1 MKRPLARLG
10 HYFNKPSRRWRVYVL
25 LAVVLY
31 FISINQVIRV
41 RPDHAFVALL
51 VLATLLG
58 KEKGRRFLI
67 DWSPFIVFW
76 TAYDMMRGVADSV
89 RGVINVA
96 VPYRVELTLFGP
108 LFGGQI
114 PCFFFQQWQ
123 QSLGSSPLRQL
134 LDASGGLF
142 YTLHFGLPIVLGW
155 YFWHTKDDR
164 RLFYLFVGTLTLL
177 NFSALA
183 TFAAYPAA
191 PPWYVYAHGFGQPA
205 KTSFWG
211 MGAGGLIN
219 VDRMLGTKF
228 FTTLWGGF
236 NPNHFAAIPSL
247 HGAYPVVI
255 ALFAHKGLRWPAPLV
270 ALYPL
275 GVWFSAVYLNQHYII
290 DLLIGTGYV
299 VIAYAVMSRFLMPK
313 FIEPWLAQ
321 VDAGGAP
328 EGQGSGSPDRNG

>member
-1 MKRPLARLG
+1 MKPFFVRVRQ
-10 HYFNKPSRRWRVYVL
+10 YFKKPSRRWRLYVL

-31 FISINQVIRV
+31 FVAINQVIRV

-76 TAYDMMRGVADSV
+76 TAYDMMRGIADSV

-96 VPYRVELTLFGP
+96 LPYQVELALFGP

-114 PCFFFQQWQ
+114 PSFFFQQWQ
-123 QSLGSSPLRQL
+123 QTLGASPLRQL

-155 YFWHTKDDR
+155 YFWHTRDDR
-164 RLFYLFVGTLTLL
+164 RLFYTFVGTLTLL
-177 NFSALA
+177 NFSALV
-183 TFAAYPAA
+183 TFMAYPAA

-211 MGAGGLIN
+211 MGAGGLLN
-219 VDRMLGTKF
+219 VDRMIGTKF

-255 ALFAHKGLRWPAPLV
+255 ALFARKGLRWPAPLV

-275 GVWFSAVYLNQHYII
+275 CVWFSAVYLNQHYII

-299 VIAYAVMSRFLMPK
+299 VVAYEMASRVLVPRV
-313 FIEPWLAQ
+313 IDPLLARHTAESPAL
-321 VDAGGAP
+321 VTADA
-328 EGQGSGSPDRNG
+328 N

>member
-1 MKRPLARLG
+1 MKPLFVRIRQ
-10 HYFNKPSRRWRVYVL
+10 YFQKPSRRWRVYVL

-31 FISINQVIRV
+31 FVAINQVIRV

-51 VLATLLG
+51 MLATLLG
-58 KEKGRRFLI
+58 KEKGKRFLI

-76 TAYDMMRGVADSV
+76 TAYDMMRGIADSV

-96 VPYRVELTLFGP
+96 LPYRVELALFGP

-114 PCFFFQQWQ
+114 PCFFFQHWQ
-123 QSLGSSPLRQL
+123 QTLGASPLRQL

-155 YFWHTKDDR
+155 YFWHTRDDR
-164 RLFYLFVGTLTLL
+164 RLFYTFVATLTLL

-183 TFAAYPAA
+183 TFMVYPAA

-211 MGAGGLIN
+211 MGAGGLLN
-219 VDRMLGTKF
+219 VDRMIGTKF

-255 ALFAHKGLRWPAPLV
+255 ALFVRKGLRWPVPLV

-275 GVWFSAVYLNQHYII
+275 CVWFSAVYLNQHYII

-299 VIAYAVMSRFLMPK
+299 VVAYAVVSRVLMPRV
-313 FIEPWLAQ
+313 IDPLLARHARRSA
-321 VDAGGAP
+321 VPVTADA
-328 EGQGSGSPDRNG
+328 N

>member
-1 MKRPLARLG
+1 MRKFLSHVR
-10 HYFNKPSRRWRVYVL
+10 HYFRKPSRRWRVYVL
-25 LAVVLY
+25 LAVILY
-31 FISINQVIRV
+31 FVAINQVIRV
-41 RPDHAFVALL
+41 RPDHAFIALL
-51 VLATLLG
+51 MLATLLG
-58 KEKGRRFLI
+58 KEKGKRFLI

-96 VPYRVELTLFGP
+96 LPYQVELALFGP
-108 LFGGQI
+108 LFGGEI

-123 QSLGSSPLRQL
+123 EVLGDSLLRRL

-142 YTLHFGLPIVLGW
+142 YTLHFGLPLVLGW
-155 YFWHTKDDR
+155 YFWHTKEDR
-164 RLFYLFVGTLTLL
+164 RLFYLFVATLTVL
-177 NFSALA
+177 NFSALV
-183 TFAAYPAA
+183 TFMAYPAA

-205 KTSFWG
+205 RTSFWG

-219 VDRMLGTKF
+219 VDRMIGTRF

-247 HGAYPVVI
+247 HGAYPIVI
-255 ALFAHKGLRWPAPLV
+255 ALFARKGLRWPAPAL

-290 DLLIGTGYV
+290 DLLIGAGYMAGAYLVASRLVLPKV
-299 VIAYAVMSRFLMPK
+299 V
-313 FIEPWLAQ
+313 EPLLRRAQ
-321 VDAGGAP
+321 KVALRGKQVAL
-328 EGQGSGSPDRNG
+328 QSGK